1 MTVPAASAP
10 VTFDSA
16 HTDMVHDAQLDYYG
30 KRLATCSSDRTI
42 KIFNV
47 IGETQVHLADLVGH
61 EGPVWQISW
70 AHPKFG
76 SVLASSSFDR
86 SVIIW
91 KETQE
96 NVWEKIY
103 VSPPTL
109 HESSINSIS
118 FAPQELGLQLAC
130 GSSDGSIS
138 IIQHVPGTGWE
149 ASKKGLERA
158 HPIGCT
164 SVSWAPASQ
173 PGSLV
178 SQVAA
183 GSAPAKRLVSAG
195 CDNAVKVWGFNEAAK
210 EWKVEQVLEGHS
222 DWVRDA
228 AWAPNVGLPMNTI
241 ASCGQD
247 GQVFAWTQNE
257 AGSPWKKL
265 LIMDFKVPVWR
276 VSWSVTG
283 NILAVSDG
291 NHTVTLWKE
300 QLDGTWAQIQSV
312 Q

>member
-30 KRLATCSSDRTI
+30 KHLATCSTDRTI

-47 IGETQVHLADLVGH
+47 AGESHVHLADLIGH
-61 EGPVWQISW
+61 EGPVWQICW

-76 SVLASSSFDR
+76 HVLASASFDR
-86 SVIIW
+86 TVIIW

-103 VSPPTL
+103 VSPPAL
-109 HESSINSIS
+109 HESSINSIC

-149 ASKKGLERA
+149 ATKKGLERS

-164 SVSWAPASQ
+164 SVSWAPGSQ

-178 SQVAA
+178 SPAA
-183 GSAPAKRLVSAG
+183 GSAPAKRLCSAG
-195 CDNAVKVWGFNEAAK
+195 CDNTVKVWGFNEAIK
-210 EWKVEQVLEGHS
+210 EKSG
-222 DWVRDA
+222 
-228 AWAPNVGLPMNTI
+228 
-241 ASCGQD
+241 
-247 GQVFAWTQNE
+247 
-257 AGSPWKKL
+257 AGTRGP
-265 LIMDFKVPVWR
+265 
-276 VSWSVTG
+276 
-283 NILAVSDG
+283 
-291 NHTVTLWKE
+291 H
-300 QLDGTWAQIQSV
+300 
-312 Q
+312 